1 MTQRLK
7 FSSFV
12 RKSEEVHFA
21 TVGITNTRCESA
33 HTHDFQEVFYV
44 RAGRGRHLLNGRDY
58 GLHPGVLVLVCPNDA
73 HAMRALRGQRLVIE
87 NVAFRCA
94 AWQFVARRYLSAGGD
109 WFLAGDEE
117 RRFPLTGERRTGME
131 TALGVFASGN
141 RSLLVIE
148 AFLTQ
153 LLLVLPK
160 RKPVRREPGA
170 PPWLHQACAAIAGEQ
185 HFLKGPRE
193 FARLAGRSL
202 EHVSRVTR
210 MLWDRSPTEIVNA
223 ARIRFA
229 ARLLTEDDQPVT
241 NVARRCGFENMS
253 HFYALFRAAHGCS
266 PARHRKRH
274 ERIVIP

>member
-1 MTQRLK
+1 MSQRLK
-7 FSSFV
+7 LSSFLG
-12 RKSEEVHFA
+12 KGEEVHFA
-21 TVGITNTRCESA
+21 SVGITNTRCEFV
-33 HTHDFQEVFYV
+33 HKHDFQEVFYV
-44 RAGRGRHLLNGRDY
+44 RAGRGRHLLNGREY
-58 GLHPGVLVLVCPNDA
+58 GLHPGVLVLVCADDA
-73 HAMRALRGQRLVIE
+73 HALRALRGERLVIE

-94 AWQFVARRYLSAGGD
+94 AWQFVALRHLSAGGD
-109 WFLAGDEE
+109 WFPADDED
-117 RRFPLTGERRTGME
+117 RRFPLTGERRMAME
-131 TALGVFASGN
+131 NAFGVFASGS
-141 RSLLVIE
+141 RSLLVLE

-160 RKPVRREPGA
+160 RKPGRREPGA
-170 PPWLHQACAAIAGEQ
+170 PPWLHRACTAIAGEQ

-210 MLWDRSPTEIVNA
+210 KLWDRSPTEIVNE

-253 HFYALFRAAHGCS
+253 HFYALFRAAQGCS
-266 PARHRKRH
+266 PARYRKRH